1 VGPAFLVFLALMM
14 TVAVVLLFRRLALLE
29 SRHTADELVSKEST
43 FLLNNLL
50 FCGIAFTVFLGTV
63 FPLAAEALRGTKL
76 SIQAPFFNAI
86 TAPLGVALMALIG
99 VCTLIAWRQSS
110 LAFLGR
116 NLRIPLGVGVLAGA
130 AGPLLGVQSVGAAI
144 VFAAA
149 GFTAAVLVL
158 DAWRA
163 IRVRARQQGIAFGP
177 AIVDTVLRN
186 QQRFGGI
193 VIHLGVVFLFV
204 GLAGNLFKSEHTLTI
219 QPGHAATVGGYQLLF
234 KGVRE
239 EPFSRNAKLR
249 LAELEVYSGTRLVDT
264 LKPGRSYYPTQPD
277 PLNEVAI
284 HRTVQ
289 EDLYVVLAGENP
301 DGSVTIRVNL
311 NPLVMVAW
319 FAFPLFTLGAGLAM
333 FYQPRRLPEPLL
345 SRNWSLA

>member
-1 VGPAFLVFLALMM
+1 
-14 TVAVVLLFRRLALLE
+14 
-29 SRHTADELVSKEST
+29 
-43 FLLNNLL
+43 
-50 FCGIAFTVFLGTV
+50 
-63 FPLAAEALRGTKL
+63 
-76 SIQAPFFNAI
+76 
-86 TAPLGVALMALIG
+86 
-99 VCTLIAWRQSS
+99 
-110 LAFLGR
+110 
-116 NLRIPLGVGVLAGA
+116 
-130 AGPLLGVQSVGAAI
+130 
-144 VFAAA
+144 
-149 GFTAAVLVL
+149 
-158 DAWRA
+158 
-163 IRVRARQQGIAFGP
+163 
-177 AIVDTVLRN
+177 
-186 QQRFGGI
+186 
-193 VIHLGVVFLFV
+193 
-204 GLAGNLFKSEHTLTI
+204 
-219 QPGHAATVGGYQLLF
+219 
-234 KGVRE
+234 VRE